1 MSTERQVLRNLLNML
16 VLAVLHRGALHGY
29 AIRDALRQGSSGRFD
44 ISEGTVYPALQRL
57 EHLGLVSSSWAV
69 VDRRHIRVYELTP
82 AGRDKLSADCLAW
95 QDFVAAVGTLLEPQ
109 LEASAKVTREARHAP
124 CGDG

>member
-1 MSTERQVLRNLLNML
+1 MSAERQVLRGLLNML
-16 VLAVLHRGALHGY
+16 VLAVLQRGALHGY
-29 AIRDALRQGSSGRFD
+29 AVRDALRQGSSGRFD
-44 ISEGTVYPALQRL
+44 VSEGTVYPALQRL

-95 QDFVAAVGTLLEPQ
+95 QGFVAAVGTLLEPQ
-109 LEASAKVTREARHAP
+109 PGPTSLESTQASP
-124 CGDG
+124 

>member
-1 MSTERQVLRNLLNML
+1 ML

-29 AIRDALRQGSSGRFD
+29 AVREAIRQGSDGRFD
-44 ISEGTVYPALQRL
+44 VSTGNLYPTLQRL
-57 EHLGLVSSSWAV
+57 EHLGLLSSSWAV

-95 QDFVAAVGTLLEPQ
+95 QGLVAAVGTLLEPQ
-109 LEASAKVTREARHAP
+109 PGPTSSESTQACP
-124 CGDG
+124 